1 MSDDKLLENLSF
13 DTMKFCTHQIEENDA
28 DPIAVAAILMAHS
41 LSLYR
46 SFLDEESYESILQTI
61 FEQRNKISQ
70 KSSRIYH

>member
-1 MSDDKLLENLSF
+1 MSDDKLLENLSL
-13 DTMKFCTHQIEENDA
+13 DTMKFCTHQIEQNEA

-70 KSSRIYH
+70 KTPRIYH